1 MCVTGAGLI
10 WRPGHLVSEEMG
22 SRVWGRG
29 TGYRRPWS
37 ALGGAVCP
45 GRLLVPKDQVGMAG
59 LVSSLE
65 ADRQCV
71 PPPLFSEL
79 SQQSNQSPYL
89 FLQLPSEP
97 CDQPTHVSAFYL
109 RCVTTFPNFM
119 GAHGLRGGSD
129 HAWGLF
135 QESSH
140 TADGGL

>member
-1 MCVTGAGLI
+1 M
-10 WRPGHLVSEEMG
+10 SEEMG

-71 PPPLFSEL
+71 PPHS
-79 SQQSNQSPYL
+79 S
-89 FLQLPSEP
+89 
-97 CDQPTHVSAFYL
+97 V
-109 RCVTTFPNFM
+109 
-119 GAHGLRGGSD
+119 
-129 HAWGLF
+129 
-135 QESSH
+135 SSH
-140 TADGGL
+140 SKAINHPICFSNFHLNLVISLLMFQHFISGV